1 MVTARASC
9 CEPATDCR
17 PAKLN
22 VTPRARQQETWAKL
36 PARHWRRVE
45 FRVAPAADLRQP
57 RVDRAPPNQGLRL
70 KSVSVLRSRVGRQIA
85 PATRTAL
92 PMFRAPQLQSVQPA
106 RVFWS
111 PVRQRSI
118 VSPVQSVFARSLCSC
133 RSTRSSS
140 ALWRL
145 HRANPSA
152 SSAGFGRVAV
162 RRYRRAARGRLSQQ
176 RVRQTKPS
184 IAPRRATSKTAR
196 AIALV
201 VGFVRC
207 RPFQFTSFKD
217 SMSRGSRTGNSE
229 VFPTMRRKAKAS
241 VEPMAMSA
249 TKSHKLT

>member
-1 MVTARASC
+1 MVTARPPC

-22 VTPRARQQETWAKL
+22 VTPRARQEETWAKL

-45 FRVAPAADLRQP
+45 FRVAPADLRQP
-57 RVDRAPPNQGLRL
+57 QVDRAPPNQGLRL
-70 KSVSVLRSRVGRQIA
+70 KSVSVFRSRVGRQIA
-85 PATRTAL
+85 PATRPTQRSAL
-92 PMFRAPQLQSVQPA
+92 PMFRAPQLRSVQPA

-118 VSPVQSVFARSLCSC
+118 VSPVQSVFARFLCSC

-162 RRYRRAARGRLSQQ
+162 RRYRRAARGRLSQR

-201 VGFVRC
+201 VGSVRC
-207 RPFQFTSFKD
+207 RPF
-217 SMSRGSRTGNSE
+217 
-229 VFPTMRRKAKAS
+229 
-241 VEPMAMSA
+241 
-249 TKSHKLT
+249 

>member
-70 KSVSVLRSRVGRQIA
+70 KSVSVLRSRAGRQIA
-85 PATRTAL
+85 SATRMAQRSAL
-92 PMFRAPQLQSVQPA
+92 PMFRASQLQSVQPA

-118 VSPVQSVFARSLCSC
+118 VLPVQSVFARSLCSC

-145 HRANPSA
+145 RRANPSA
-152 SSAGFGRVAV
+152 SSAGFGRVVV
-162 RRYRRAARGRLSQQ
+162 RRYRRAARGRLSQR

-207 RPFQFTSFKD
+207 RPF
-217 SMSRGSRTGNSE
+217 
-229 VFPTMRRKAKAS
+229 
-241 VEPMAMSA
+241 
-249 TKSHKLT
+249 